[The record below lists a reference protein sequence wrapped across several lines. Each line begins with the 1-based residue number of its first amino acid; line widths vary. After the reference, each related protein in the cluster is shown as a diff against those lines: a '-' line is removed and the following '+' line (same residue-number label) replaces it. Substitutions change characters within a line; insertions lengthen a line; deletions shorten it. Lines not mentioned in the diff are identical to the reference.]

1 MEGNDLVADLDA
13 FLASH
18 EAELVEFRRD
28 LHANPETGYNEHR
41 TTRRVAL
48 RLAAAGLRPVILPKG
63 TGLIVDVGTDVYAER
78 SVVALRADIDA
89 LPMADEK
96 NVPYM
101 STVPGVCHACGHD
114 VHTTILL
121 GTGLFLAQQ
130 AAAGLLPGRV
140 RLIFQPSEE
149 LGTGALDVLAAGGL
163 ASVGRAFALHCDP
176 RLDAGQLGVRTGA
189 ITAACDKVTVR
200 VTGPGGHTARPHLTA
215 DLVFALG
222 KIVTE
227 LPAALSRRVD
237 PRSSLSLVWGHVSA
251 GSAPNAIPDV
261 GVVTGTVRTLDDEAW
276 HGAPDLLKELI
287 SGVASAYGVTAELDY
302 ERNVPPTVNDP
313 ESAAIFAAAGTA
325 VLGEGGVVH
334 TPQSLGGEDFAWVLE
349 SVPGALARLG
359 TRVPGSAD
367 QFDLHQ
373 PTFDVDERAIGV
385 GVKVMAATAF
395 TALWDE
401 GAAQPVPPAQ
411 SASPRRPDAYSASV
425 RRPDAY
431 SASARRP
438 DAHPAGAYPAG
449 AYPAEAYPAEAYPP
463 DAYPPVTSGSD
474 AYPAE
479 AYQSEAYPPDAYP
492 VGAAPAEAYQAT
504 REAYPA
510 PHGDAYSAP
519 RDASPDAYP
528 APGDA
533 FSAASADSYQ
543 PSDVYSAGVYKPSA
557 HPSDLYPATVQSVQ
571 PQQYRQPRQYRQPQS
586 PRAVG
591 A

>member
-1 MEGNDLVADLDA
+1 MEGNDLVADLDG
-13 FLASH
+13 FLTSH

-63 TGLIVDVGTDVYAER
+63 TGLVVDVGTDIYAER

-96 NVPYM
+96 NVPYA

-163 ASVGRAFALHCDP
+163 SSVGRAFALHCDP
-176 RLDAGQLGVRTGA
+176 RLDAGMLGVRTGA

-251 GSAPNAIPDV
+251 GNAPNAIPDV
-261 GVVTGTVRTLDDEAW
+261 GIATGTIRCLDDEAW

-287 SGVASAYGVTAELDY
+287 DSVAAAYGVTAELDY

-313 ESAAIFAAAGTA
+313 ESAAMFTAAGTA
-325 VLGEGGVVH
+325 VLGPGGVVH
-334 TPQSLGGEDFAWVLE
+334 TPQSLGGEDFAWLLE

-385 GVKVMAATAF
+385 GVRVLAATAL

-401 GAAQPVPPAQ
+401 AAAQPTPTARPADTYP
-411 SASPRRPDAYSASV
+411 AAHPAETYPAETYPA
-425 RRPDAY
+425 
-431 SASARRP
+431 
-438 DAHPAGAYPAG
+438 AHPAGTSAPTDLYQASTHPADG
-449 AYPAEAYPAEAYPP
+449 YPP
-463 DAYPPVTSGSD
+463 DAYPAARPADGYPPAHSAD
-474 AYPAE
+474 AYPAGHAVD
-479 AYQSEAYPPDAYP
+479 AYQVGHAVDVYPASHAVDAYP
-492 VGAAPAEAYQAT
+492 VGQQA
-504 REAYPA
+504 
-510 PHGDAYSAP
+510 
-519 RDASPDAYP
+519 DAYP
-528 APGDA
+528 VGQQ
-533 FSAASADSYQ
+533 AD
-543 PSDVYSAGVYKPSA
+543 G
-557 HPSDLYPATVQSVQ
+557 YPVGGQ

-586 PRAVG
+586 SRAAG